1 MIREDEEDEVP
12 RPPAPHE
19 QRFDTRIEDDLG
31 YEIADPDL
39 KDRIAD
45 EVYNPKRKA
54 EYSFDPTVAP
64 DREGQPLFTMTSYA
78 TNTGSLEEDEEQ
90 PTNLVASAAGYVM
103 PKTMGEAEKDAVG
116 EEVEATFGRKTPQ
129 DDEEEEE
136 ESSSDEEEKKK
147 KKKKKKKEKEKVD
160 SPHKPYAQL
169 DTLEEDNEY
178 SPAKGSKQHPKGAE
192 RIQVAVR
199 LRPMT
204 KDEMVTKN
212 KKKKEGG
219 PEGFMAWDVDDDGDL
234 DVLIQKGSRSRV
246 EGKNMF
252 HVDAVFEEQDTT
264 DSMYTDICKPIMTA
278 VVNGQHGTIFGYGQT
293 GGGKSFTMQ
302 GGKGAKGII
311 QLAAKDLFQQIAEDT
326 RREYSVKASYFEI
339 YNEQVQDLMGFDE
352 SEDAQKSRR
361 ATAVITTVNKTDVE
375 LPVLNI
381 REDSKGGDVNV
392 NAQFTKV
399 SNVENI
405 KRVLHKGNRNRAT
418 EKTKSN
424 DFSSRSHA
432 IFRLTVESHEPVP
445 EGTDVS
451 EGIVMRVAALNFVD
465 LAGSENSAKAATSGK
480 TKREGGKINQSL
492 LSLTQV
498 IHQLSLPP
506 KKRPKHINYRDSK
519 LTRILQPHLSGNAAI
534 SIICCCTPAKKMVE
548 ETRSTLKFAYNA
560 KRIKLRPQV
569 NEIVDDK
576 VLIENLK
583 KELTATKMKL
593 QDLKE
598 FQHKNPPAPETDDE
612 FPMIEKFF
620 AKMNPYMNASIRS
633 EDFADALEEMS
644 GLSMGSGGGGGTSA
658 LGGEGAAAGP
668 AGEEDEDDVEAF
680 RRQIL
685 AKFMNEMDDEEGVNG
700 ETADTTMDDTNAN
713 NTTMGETTVADT
725 TLGDATTGGE
735 TTDVDTSL
743 NRTVMT
749 DDTAATH
756 GTQDASGRQHAAS
769 SSPSKGVAPGTQN
782 QQTAS
787 TPQQQ
792 QGIEKAPTF
801 AGPPEISRELPGASK
816 PALPFAQSP
825 KPATPRDPVDQVKRS
840 FIDSDESSTS
850 TPQVP
855 PNESDLN
862 LIERFR
868 EEILE
873 KFRDEIVDEEAA
885 HELDEN
891 AQNVA
896 VIANELINK
905 FKREIVYKYKDEF
918 PELLVKRM
926 EVDLAATPVGDNGIV
941 GRVIERAAVGESP
954 ASDPELNTSDDS
966 SANGSVEQFEDE
978 FDEVAK
984 LGNAAGVS
992 KQETKQ
998 ADEGKA
1004 VEHRNVP
1011 ARTFSTQTTRAVING
1026 RAPFGFG
1033 GTGANSN
1040 KPDPPIPPMTSA
1052 LGRSASGSVSS
1063 DLSSDV
1069 ADKKAG
1075 SAISPLPANPPDDEY
1090 ALPPGEIAISNG
1102 DGEPGSMEGK
1112 MRINFLE
1119 EKLLATDEL
1128 VETLFVELENAK
1140 TFIRELVFENAGG
1153 GGGGALDPSGAALFG
1168 PAGTSG
1174 VTVVDEQILNQCE
1187 ILKFAIYTS
1196 LLFFVFGQHELFL
1209 ATVFFLWLSLE
1220 VATKT

>member
-1 MIREDEEDEVP
+1 MMREDEDDEVP

-19 QRFDTRIEDDLG
+19 QRFDTRIEEDLG

-39 KDRIAD
+39 KDRIAE
-45 EVYNPKRKA
+45 EVYNPKPKA
-54 EYSFDPTVAP
+54 EFGFDATVAP
-64 DREGQPLFTMTSYA
+64 DREGQPLFTLTSYA
-78 TNTGSLEEDEEQ
+78 TNTGTLQEDEEQ

-103 PKTMGEAEKDAVG
+103 PKTMGEAEKEALG
-116 EEVEATFGRKTPQ
+116 NEVEATFGRKTPQ
-129 DDEEEEE
+129 DEDDDDD
-136 ESSSDEEEKKK
+136 SSSSSEEEKKK
-147 KKKKKKKEKEKVD
+147 KKKKKKKDKGKSD

-178 SPAKGSKQHPKGAE
+178 SPKKGAKNRSPKGAD

-212 KKKKEGG
+212 KKKKENA
-219 PEGFMAWDVDDDGDL
+219 PESFMAWDVDDDEDL
-234 DVLIQKGSRSRV
+234 DVLVQKGSRSKV

-252 HVDAVFEEQDTT
+252 HVDAVYEEQDTT
-264 DSMYTDICKPIMTA
+264 DTLYNDICKPIMSA
-278 VVNGQHGTIFGYGQT
+278 VLSGQHGTIFGYGQT
-293 GGGKSFTMQ
+293 GGGKSYTMQ

-311 QLAAKDLFQQIAEDT
+311 QLAAKDLFQRISEDP
-326 RREYSVKASYFEI
+326 RRVYSVKASYFEI
-339 YNEQVQDLMGFDE
+339 YNEQVRDLMGFDE
-352 SEDAQKSRR
+352 SEDPKSRR
-361 ATAVITTVNKTDVE
+361 ATAVITTVNKMDVE
-375 LPVLNI
+375 LPILNI
-381 REDSKGGDVNV
+381 REDSKGGDVSV

-399 SNVENI
+399 ANVENI

-432 IFRLTVESHEPVP
+432 ILRLTVESHEPIS
-445 EGTDVS
+445 EGADVTD
-451 EGIVMRVAALNFVD
+451 GIVMRVAALNFVD

-569 NEIVDDK
+569 NEVVDDK

-583 KELTATKMKL
+583 KELSETKLKL
-593 QDLKE
+593 QNLKE
-598 FQHKNPPAPETDDE
+598 FQEKNPPAPQPTGDDE
-612 FPMIEKFF
+612 FPMIHKFF
-620 AKMNPYMNASIRS
+620 AKMNMYMNASVRS
-633 EDFADALEEMS
+633 EDFVDALEEMS
-644 GLSMGSGGGGGTSA
+644 GLTMGSAGDGGGGSTA
-658 LGGEGAAAGP
+658 QPDGEDAAADP
-668 AGEEDEDDVEAF
+668 AAEEDEDDVEAF

-685 AKFMNEMDDEEGVNG
+685 AKFMNEMEEEGDNG
-700 ETADTTMDDTNAN
+700 EAADTAMDDTNAN
-713 NTTMGETTVADT
+713 TTTVGDT
-725 TLGDATTGGE
+725 TLDTTTGRE
-735 TTDVDTSL
+735 MTDVETSV
-743 NRTVMT
+743 NRTEST
-749 DDTAATH
+749 DNTAAIH
-756 GTQDASGRQHAAS
+756 GTQDANGRQHAAP
-769 SSPSKGVAPGTQN
+769 SSPRQV
-782 QQTAS
+782 
-787 TPQQQ
+787 TPQQEGMQ
-792 QGIEKAPTF
+792 QAPT
-801 AGPPEISRELPGASK
+801 GPHEISRQLPDASK
-816 PALPFAQSP
+816 PALPFAEGPNSRLP
-825 KPATPRDPVDQVKRS
+825 HDPTDQVKRS

-850 TPQVP
+850 TPQLP

-926 EVDLAATPVGDNGIV
+926 EVDLAATPVGDSGIV
-941 GRVIERAAVGESP
+941 GRVIERAAVDDSP
-954 ASDPELNTSDDS
+954 ASPVLNTSDDS
-966 SANGSVEQFEDE
+966 SVNANVERFEDE
-978 FDEVAK
+978 FDESAK
-984 LGNAAGVS
+984 LGNAAERG
-992 KQETKQ
+992 KQEAKQ
-998 ADEGKA
+998 ADEGKQF
-1004 VEHRNVP
+1004 ERNIP
-1011 ARTFSTQTTRAVING
+1011 GRTYSTQTTRAVING
-1026 RAPFGFG
+1026 RPPFGIG
-1033 GTGANSN
+1033 GTGVNSN
-1040 KPDPPIPPMTSA
+1040 KPDPPIPPITSA
-1052 LGRSASGSVSS
+1052 LEKSASGSVSS

-1069 ADKKAG
+1069 ADKKVG
-1075 SAISPLPANPPDDEY
+1075 SAISPLPANPPDEEDG
-1090 ALPPGEIAISNG
+1090 LTPPGEIAIGNRN
-1102 DGEPGSMEGK
+1102 GEPGSMEGK
-1112 MRINFLE
+1112 MRIKFLE

-1140 TFIRELVFENAGG
+1140 GFIRELVFENAGG
-1153 GGGGALDPSGAALFG
+1153 GVGGLDPSGAALFG
-1168 PAGTSG
+1168 SAGTSG